1 MVYTMDSDAGY
12 RKFCTKEG
20 SLRSVACIPKTVALS
35 SYLLFHDLTQRTLI
49 VRRAGLSSIPPQPNP
64 AKPTMVTTGRKHRSV
79 LARAVDS
86 FHLSFK
92 AEYWSNWSKLTLQE
106 ASSVPESGSTDLQ
119 SLLLRKRCT
128 GSATKPSPCTDQF
141 WLGQR
146 QSRPDCIRDLR
157 TYCGSGT
164 LLVTR

>member
-49 VRRAGLSSIPPQPNP
+49 VRRAGLSSIPPQPHRR
-64 AKPTMVTTGRKHRSV
+64 KPTMQWWLEGVNT
-79 LARAVDS
+79 LAVDS